1 MNKVLLM
8 LPCIMASF
16 FICSMDQSNQI
27 IKLSP
32 RKSSG
37 SPLQPVTKG
46 RRLTDSDIVNVDCKK
61 QKPKVTELD
70 APVVPV
76 MYSRVRSQ
84 SRESDVFVKEEN
96 ITTRTLQRTSSA
108 DKK

>member
-8 LPCIMASF
+8 LVSITASSF
-16 FICSMDQSNQI
+16 LCSMEQSSQV

-37 SPLQPVTKG
+37 TPLQPVTKG
-46 RRLTDSDIVNVDCKK
+46 RRLTDGETLSVDSPLKR
-61 QKPKVTELD
+61 ED
-70 APVVPV
+70 SPV
-76 MYSRVRSQ
+76 YSRVRSQ

-96 ITTRTLQRTSSA
+96 IKTRVLQRTNSA
-108 DKK
+108 EKK